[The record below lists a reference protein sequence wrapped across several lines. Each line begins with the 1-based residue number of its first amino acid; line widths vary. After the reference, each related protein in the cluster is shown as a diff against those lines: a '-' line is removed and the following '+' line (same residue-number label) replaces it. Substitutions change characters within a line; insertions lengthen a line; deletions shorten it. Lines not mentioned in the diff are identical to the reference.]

1 MMKNPFDTRRDEFKF
16 VVKLYEKLMKGEIVT
31 YENVYEAAG
40 FTRKEQKWISEEH
53 YQPLKKAFSYL
64 TKALKE
70 KCGDDCLVIKCGG
83 HDGRKYRYVGK
94 DKDPLAEEK
103 KSIVRKRLRYYVDFC
118 KKSNGLLPSAWFSAF
133 FENTQLLFEMNN
145 ESKIGTSHISTTNVE
160 CVLTNLELMPTMNM
174 HITDKHVVKF
184 DYKPFDREKVTLV
197 FHPQY
202 LKESNG
208 RWFVFGKAE
217 QRKRFPYVIALD
229 RICSEISIVDKEYSP
244 AEPGYYKQYFTDI
257 VGVKRERHS
266 EKEIVTIRTK
276 TNYIHG
282 LINTKR
288 LHHSQ
293 IESIAFGVHEDGK
306 YGEITIDVIP
316 NRELIGRLLN
326 FGDGIEVMG
335 PESVREEMKR
345 IVCGLADIYD
355 VKS

>member
-1 MMKNPFDTRRDEFKF
+1 MKNPFLTGDIELGF
-16 VVKLYEKLMKGEIVT
+16 VNALYKKLMNGEIVT
-31 YENVYEAAG
+31 YEIVYEAAG
-40 FTRKEQKWISEEH
+40 YTKEQLKISNERYYGE
-53 YQPLKKAFSYL
+53 LKKAFSNL

-70 KCGDDCLVIKCGG
+70 KCGNDCLVIKRGG
-83 HDGRKYRYVGK
+83 RTGNLYWYVG
-94 DKDPLAEEK
+94 DNKDPLAEERKVTIK
-103 KSIVRKRLRYYVDFC
+103 KYLNDYVDFC
-118 KKSNGLLPSAWFSAF
+118 KKSNGLLPPVWISSF
-133 FENTQLLFEMNN
+133 FDKTQMLYEMNK
-145 ESKIGTSHISTTNVE
+145 ESQTGTSHISSTNVE

-174 HITDKHVVKF
+174 HITDEHVVKF
-184 DYKPFDREKVTLV
+184 DYKPFDREKVTIV

-217 QRKRFPYVIALD
+217 QRKRYPYVIALD
-229 RICSEISIVDKEYSP
+229 RICSEVSVVDKEYSP
-244 AEPGYYKQYFTDI
+244 AKQGYYKQYFADI

-293 IESIAFGVHEDGK
+293 IESVAFGVHEDGE

-326 FGDGIEVMG
+326 FGDGIEVMS
-335 PESVREEMKR
+335 PESVREEMKE
-345 IVCGLADIYD
+345 IICGLADIYD